1 MKMFTM
7 SGESDLN
14 DVFEVVNKHY
24 QKDADLKL
32 HFHEEEEAFIPIT
45 VIEKQTTVKKKVKI
59 HFIYIYHIYFI
70 KSHL

>member
-1 MKMFTM
+1 MMR
-7 SGESDLN
+7 GESDLN

-59 HFIYIYHIYFI
+59 
-70 KSHL
+70 